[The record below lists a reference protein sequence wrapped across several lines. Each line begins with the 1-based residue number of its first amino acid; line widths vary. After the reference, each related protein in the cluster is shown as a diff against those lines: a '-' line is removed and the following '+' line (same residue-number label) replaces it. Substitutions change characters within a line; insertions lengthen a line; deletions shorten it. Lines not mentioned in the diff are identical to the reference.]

1 MNNQSPQPNNRSN
14 DPSRRSNNNY
24 RGQKPPFRRH
34 FQTRIL
40 QTDASKSPALQTNQ
54 AVHPFQSPSTSP
66 SLTTPIPAQ
75 SGAPSKHRIVLGR
88 GARKVYG
95 NNFPNKT
102 GSFNRNNSFVKPFQ
116 KTSDRPLPSR
126 HIAGA
131 RMNIMRKDSAKP
143 ARRSAPKPFALK
155 DGNGDTIPPL
165 ALDSI
170 RIIPLGGVEE
180 VGKNMTAVEFGNDII
195 VIDIGFQFKDENT
208 PGIDYILPNTKYL
221 EERREKIRAV
231 LVTHGHLD
239 HIGGIPY
246 IMPRIG
252 NPPIFT
258 RLLTSVLIQKRQE
271 EFPNVP
277 KLDMKVV
284 EKNETITIGKLK
296 VRFFAVTH
304 TIPDAMGVIIE
315 TPYGSIVHTGDLKL
329 DHVDGVPTQ
338 EEEDEY
344 ARAFPVN
351 GEPKVLMLMADS
363 TNVELPGFS
372 IPEKVVH
379 KNIEQIIKNTQGRLI
394 IATFSSLLERLLKII
409 DFAELY
415 GKKVVIEGRSMKNNI
430 EICKHLGLMKAKKE
444 TIISTDDMDNYPTDR
459 IIILATGA
467 QGDEF
472 AAMMR
477 MSNKTHA
484 KIKIT
489 PRDTIMLS
497 SSVIPGNE
505 RAVQKLKDNL
515 SRQGAKI
522 IHYRIAD
529 VHSSG
534 HANHD
539 ETAWIHKHIRP
550 KFFMPAHGYHYMLR
564 VHADI
569 AKEANGLKEEDVVV
583 PDNGSV
589 IEIQNGGAKL
599 VKLPQKAASGL
610 VLVDGFSVGDVQ
622 DVVIRDRQML
632 AQDGI
637 FIVFGIIN
645 SSNGKLKKSPD
656 IISRGFVY
664 LRESQ
669 DLLHEVRLLIKETI
683 EKSTKGM
690 NPINVDFVKE
700 NITDA
705 VSKYL
710 LQKTAKR
717 PMVIPVIL
725 TI

>member
-1 MNNQSPQPNNRSN
+1 MSGNSSKNKNMNNNHTTNRDDHGRSNHNFRNGKPGFHANNRH
-14 DPSRRSNNNY
+14 NNN
-24 RGQKPPFRRH
+24 QIK
-34 FQTRIL
+34 TRIL
-40 QTDASKSPALQTNQ
+40 RTEPENITNHPAPANTN
-54 AVHPFQSPSTSP
+54 
-66 SLTTPIPAQ
+66 IPASTINSN
-75 SGAPSKHRIVLGR
+75 SGHRIFLGK
-88 GARKVYG
+88 GARKH
-95 NNFPNKT
+95 PEA
-102 GSFNRNNSFVKPFQ
+102 VK
-116 KTSDRPLPSR
+116 

-131 RMNIMRKDSAKP
+131 RMNVIRKENKG
-143 ARRSAPKPFALK
+143 ARRGPSRPMQRPKTE
-155 DGNGDTIPPL
+155 DIIPPL
-165 ALDSI
+165 APDSI

-180 VGKNMTAVEFGNDII
+180 IGRNMTAVEFGGDIV

-221 EERREKIRAV
+221 EERANRIKAV
-231 LVTHGHLD
+231 IITHGHLD

-252 NPPIFT
+252 NPPLYT

-271 EFPNVP
+271 EFPHVP
-277 KLDMKVV
+277 KLDITVV
-284 EKNETITIGKLK
+284 EKNQTISIGAFK
-296 VRFFAVTH
+296 VKFFAVTH
-304 TIPDAMGVIIE
+304 TIPDAMGVILQ

-329 DHVDGVPTQ
+329 DHVDGVPT
-338 EEEDEY
+338 EEEVEEY
-344 ARAFPVN
+344 DRAFKN
-351 GEPKVLMLMADS
+351 ENVLLLMADS
-363 TNVELPGFS
+363 TNVENPGFS

-379 KNIEQIIKNTQGRLI
+379 KNIEQIIKTVKGRLI

-409 DFAELY
+409 DFAELNN
-415 GKKVVIEGRSMKNNI
+415 KKVVIEGRSMKSNI
-430 EICKHLGLMKAKKE
+430 EICKHLGLLKAKKE
-444 TIISTDDMDNYPTDR
+444 TIISSDEMDNYPPDR

-477 MSNKTHA
+477 MSNKSHA
-484 KIKIT
+484 KIRIT
-489 PRDTIMLS
+489 PRDTVMLS

-534 HANHD
+534 HANRD
-539 ETAWIHKHIRP
+539 ETAWIHKKIHP
-550 KFFMPAHGYHYMLR
+550 KFFIPVHGYHYMLR
-564 VHADI
+564 VHGDI
-569 AKEANGLKEEDVVV
+569 AKEANGLKDEDVII
-583 PDNGSV
+583 PDNSSI
-589 IEIQNGGAKL
+589 IEIQNGGSKI
-599 VKLPQKAASGL
+599 VKLKEKAASGL

-637 FIVFGIIN
+637 FIIFGIIN
-645 SSNGKLKKSPD
+645 AVTGKLKKSPD

-669 DLLHEVRLLIKETI
+669 DLLHEVRLLIKDTT
-683 EKSTKGM
+683 EKSSKGM
-690 NPINVDFVKE
+690 NPINVDYIKE

-705 VSKYL
+705 VSKFL